1 MGGWGPMFGTFPNTY
16 YFMLALI
23 KIVDILGLL
32 VMYLDRNYTLFKIML
47 YIPYFI
53 HIDFDD
59 LC

>member
-1 MGGWGPMFGTFPNTY
+1 
-16 YFMLALI
+16 MLAWI
-23 KIVDILGLL
+23 EIVDILGLKN
-32 VMYLDRNYTLFKIML
+32 RNYTLFKIML

>member
-1 MGGWGPMFGTFPNTY
+1 
-16 YFMLALI
+16 MLAWI

-32 VMYLDRNYTLFKIML
+32 VIVYLDRNYTLFKIML

>member
-1 MGGWGPMFGTFPNTY
+1 
-16 YFMLALI
+16 MLAWI

>member
-1 MGGWGPMFGTFPNTY
+1 
-16 YFMLALI
+16 MLAWI

-47 YIPYFI
+47 YIPYNI